1 MNDPDG
7 RRELVRVCR
16 MLYER
21 GLTVSAGG
29 NMSLRLND
37 GTFLITPSGKNKG
50 LLTEK
55 EIVRIDKDGT
65 PFGGGTPSIERFL
78 HLALYDSNPSVNAV
92 VHCHPLYCTALAVRE
107 EKVDCSLTPEGI
119 ILLGEVPMVE
129 YHTPGSAE
137 LVEAVRERHSHMA
150 MTMARHGALTQGR
163 DLIEAYNRMEELEFQ
178 AHLQILTRGAEGLPG
193 AEISKIRGGAP

>member
-7 RRELVRVCR
+7 RIELVRICR

-21 GLTVSAGG
+21 KLTVSAGG
-29 NMSLRLND
+29 NVSVRLND

-55 EIVRIDKDGT
+55 EIVRIDKNGEPLDG
-65 PFGGGTPSIERFL
+65 GKPSIERFF

-92 VHCHPLYCTALAVRE
+92 IHCHPLYCTALAVRG
-107 EKVDCSLTPEGI
+107 EKVDCSLTPEGV
-119 ILLGEVPMVE
+119 ILLGEVPMVG

-137 LVEAVRERHSHMA
+137 LVDAIREKHSHMA

-178 AHLQILTRGAEGLPG
+178 ANLQVLTPEAGRLSE
-193 AEISKIRGGAP
+193 AEIKRITGDAP

>member
-7 RRELVRVCR
+7 RIELVRICR

-21 GLTVSAGG
+21 KLTVSAGG
-29 NMSLRLND
+29 NVSVRLND

-55 EIVRIDKDGT
+55 EIVRIDKNGEPLDG
-65 PFGGGTPSIERFL
+65 GKPSIERFF

-92 VHCHPLYCTALAVRE
+92 IHCHPLYCTALAVRG
-107 EKVDCSLTPEGI
+107 EKVDCSLTPEGV
-119 ILLGEVPMVE
+119 ILLGEVPMVG

-137 LVEAVRERHSHMA
+137 LVDAIREKHSHMT

-178 AHLQILTRGAEGLPG
+178 ANLQVLTPEAGRLSE
-193 AEISKIRGGAP
+193 AEIKRITGDAP

>member
-7 RRELVRVCR
+7 RIELVRICR

-21 GLTVSAGG
+21 KLTVSAGG
-29 NMSLRLND
+29 NVSVRLND

-55 EIVRIDKDGT
+55 EIVRIDKNGEPLDG
-65 PFGGGTPSIERFL
+65 GKPSIERFL

-92 VHCHPLYCTALAVRE
+92 IHCHPLYCTALAVRG
-107 EKVDCSLTPEGI
+107 EKVDCSLTPEGV
-119 ILLGEVPMVE
+119 ILLGEVPMVG

-137 LVEAVRERHSHMA
+137 LVDAIREKHSHMA

-178 AHLQILTRGAEGLPG
+178 ANLQVLTPEAGRLSE
-193 AEISKIRGGAP
+193 AEIKRITGDAP